1 MKEYEEVW
9 PQRLKEVASAFT
21 YPPTPDVAAEVRRR
35 LAGRAVHP
43 PPAVMLW
50 HPRMRWAWLV
60 AAVLLALAGLILVP
74 QVRAAVRDFLQIGAV
89 RIFEQPLPEQ
99 PAAAGTPTLASEPAP
114 ARETLLALAAE
125 TTLAGAQA
133 DVDFALLLPTHP
145 ADLGRPDQV
154 FVQPVPGG
162 QAVIMIWLEP
172 HSPGDVKL
180 ALYQIRAPA
189 YAGKYPATMHETA
202 VNGHRAVWLEGG
214 HLLHLAGMVQAPLV
228 VEGNV
233 LVWSAG
239 DVTYRLESALP
250 PVEAVRI
257 AESLA
262 VLSEPAPDG
271 GFENCPV
278 TLTPDSPFTPPE
290 PYPPDNPYTGRFWYG
305 TEALW
310 VSLPTTGG
318 WPQLAY
324 GDKLFWWR
332 DGYNGSEEQR
342 PELAVTARRLDAPAP
357 VVKRGAPATNAYHPD
372 FHWAMLTGLSALTPG
387 CWEITGDYQG
397 HQLSFVVWVAP

>member
-1 MKEYEEVW
+1 
-9 PQRLKEVASAFT
+9 
-21 YPPTPDVAAEVRRR
+21 
-35 LAGRAVHP
+35 
-43 PPAVMLW
+43 
-50 HPRMRWAWLV
+50 
-60 AAVLLALAGLILVP
+60 VP

-180 ALYQIRAPA
+180 ALYQIQAPA

-239 DVTYRLESALP
+239 DLTYRLESALSL
-250 PVEAVRI
+250 VEAVRI

-271 GFENCPV
+271 GYENCPV
-278 TLTPDSPFTPPE
+278 TLPADSPYTPLPPYPSTPPHTR
-290 PYPPDNPYTGRFWYG
+290 YFWYG
-305 TEALW
+305 SDSLW
-310 VSLPTTGG
+310 LMLPVDGK
-318 WPQLAY
+318 WKQLAY
-324 GDKLFWWR
+324 GEKLFWWR
-332 DGYNGSEEQR
+332 EGFDGSVEQQ
-342 PELAVTARRLDAPAP
+342 PELVVSARRLDGAAAP
-357 VVKRGAPATNAYHPD
+357 VATRPRATNAYHPD
-372 FHWAMLTGLSALTPG
+372 FHWAILTGLHLPSYG
-387 CWEITGDYQG
+387 CWEITGSYHG
-397 HQLSFVVWVAP
+397 SELSFTIWAAP